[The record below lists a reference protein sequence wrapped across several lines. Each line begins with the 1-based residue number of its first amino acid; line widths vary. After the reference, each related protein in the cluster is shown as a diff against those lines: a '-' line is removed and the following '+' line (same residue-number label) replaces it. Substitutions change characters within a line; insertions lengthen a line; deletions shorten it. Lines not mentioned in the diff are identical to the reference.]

1 MTTPPAFPT
10 APTIPARRTL
20 RRPGTPASLAFGTL
34 CALALAL
41 CAQAVHA
48 TGAALPLDAG
58 DRSLWLAC
66 LVGAGLLLLNLGLG
80 GLLIAQRHA
89 IAGLAAALARQA
101 PGEAALPETG
111 PAPVARLAAVLNAAR
126 QRDDERAAEH
136 LDVQAA
142 FAHDLRTPLTRLGL
156 RCELLADAPL
166 RAAMER
172 DLREM
177 ESLVDA
183 SIASARTQRGI
194 AETPRRID
202 ADAFLQSLVGDYRDA
217 GHAVALDGF
226 VGRTVTACPQGLRRV
241 LANLIDNALRHGDGV
256 GLRVRTDDRHLV
268 LAVVDCGPGIAPA
281 DLERVFTPWY
291 RAPNGGRRSSGSGS
305 GSGSGLGLAIA
316 RRLALAMRGELQLK
330 NRCGGGLEARLSLP
344 LAAA

>member
-1 MTTPPAFPT
+1 MTTPT
-10 APTIPARRTL
+10 ALPPIPARRAP
-20 RRPGTPASLAFGTL
+20 RHPGTPAPLAFGAL
-34 CALALAL
+34 CALAIAL

-48 TGAALPLDAG
+48 TGAAGALDAG
-58 DRSLWLAC
+58 DRSLLPAC
-66 LVGAGLLLLNLGLG
+66 VAGAGLLLLNLWLG

-89 IAGLAAALARQA
+89 IERLATALARQA
-101 PGEAALPETG
+101 PGGAALPEAG
-111 PAPVARLAAVLNAAR
+111 PAAVARLAAVLNAAR
-126 QRDDERAAEH
+126 RRDDERATEH

-156 RCELLADAPL
+156 RCELLADPRL
-166 RAAMER
+166 RAAIER

-177 ESLVDA
+177 EALVEA

-202 ADAFLQSLVGDYRDA
+202 ADAFLQSLVGDYREA

-226 VGRTVTACPQGLRRV
+226 VGRTVTACPHGLRRV

-256 GLRVRTDDRHLV
+256 GLRVRTDDSHLV
-268 LAVVDCGPGIAPA
+268 LAVVDSGPGIAPA
-281 DLERVFTPWY
+281 DMEKVFTPWY
-291 RAPNGGRRSSGSGS
+291 RAPQGSRHGA
-305 GSGSGLGLAIA
+305 GTGSGLGLAIA

-344 LAAA
+344 LATP